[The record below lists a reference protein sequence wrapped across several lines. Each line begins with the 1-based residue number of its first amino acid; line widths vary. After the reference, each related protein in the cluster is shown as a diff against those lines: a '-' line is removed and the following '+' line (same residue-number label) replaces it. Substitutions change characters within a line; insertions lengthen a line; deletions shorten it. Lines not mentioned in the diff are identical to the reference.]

1 MAHDATY
8 LGRWRLQGARVML
21 TKKLK
26 IGIVCPYGWD
36 TPGGVQN
43 HIRDLAEFLIAAGH
57 DVSVLAPAIDEEKL
71 PSYVVSAGKPISIP
85 YNGAV
90 ARVLFGPIAYAR
102 VRQWIS
108 NGNFDLLHLHEPAIP
123 SISLLACWAAEG
135 PMVGTFHAAAK
146 RQKVIFAI
154 GPILEP
160 AIEKLSARIAVS
172 EAARLT
178 LTDHLETDAVVI
190 PNGIYATRYAEG
202 VALEKWQGNTIGFIG
217 RFEEPRKGLQVLVDA
232 LPIISRFAPDVRVLV
247 AGPGDPKDV
256 EKHIDP
262 QLRKRFEFLGRISEE
277 EKADFMSSVSLYVAP
292 NTGGESFGIILAE
305 ALAGGACVVASDIP
319 AFDSL
324 LGGGEYGALFES
336 ENSTDLAKVVIDLL
350 RDDSKRNEL
359 AAAGKARSELFDW
372 DVVADQIF
380 SIYEMAMVG
389 SDGVTLSSDN
399 RSWNRFLS
407 RDEEKK

>member
-1 MAHDATY
+1 
-8 LGRWRLQGARVML
+8 ML
-21 TKKLK
+21 TKKLT

-43 HIRDLAEFLIAAGH
+43 HVRDLAEFLIAAGH
-57 DVSVLAPAIDEEKL
+57 TVSVLAPAIDESQL
-71 PSYVVSAGKPISIP
+71 PDYVVSAGKPISIP

-102 VRQWIS
+102 VRQWIGS
-108 NGNFDLLHLHEPAIP
+108 AEFDLLHLHEPAIP

-178 LTDHLETDAVVI
+178 LTDHLETDAVVV
-190 PNGIYATRYAEG
+190 PNGIYAKRYSAG
-202 VALEKWQGNTIGFIG
+202 IFQQKWAGNTIGFIG

-232 LPIISRFAPDVRVLV
+232 LPIVARFAPDVKVFV
-247 AGPGDPKDV
+247 AGPGDPREF

-262 QLRKRFEFLGRISEE
+262 QLRHRFEFLGRISEQ

-305 ALAGGACVVASDIP
+305 ALAGGACVVASNIP

-324 LGGGEYGALFES
+324 LGSGEFGALFES
-336 ENSTDLAKVVIDLL
+336 ENSTDLAKVIIDLL
-350 RDDSKRNEL
+350 RDQNRRKQLSI
-359 AAAGKARSELFDW
+359 AGKAHAQIFDW
-372 DVVADQIF
+372 DVVAQQIF

-389 SDGVTLSSDN
+389 ANGVSLSSDG
-399 RSWNRFLS
+399 RAWSRFLS

>member
-1 MAHDATY
+1 MIS
-8 LGRWRLQGARVML
+8 RKL
-21 TKKLK
+21 T

-43 HIRDLAEFLIAAGH
+43 HVRDLAEFLIEAGH
-57 DVSVLAPAIDEEKL
+57 NVSVLAPVIDESTL
-71 PSYVVSAGKPISIP
+71 PPYVVNAGKPISIP

-90 ARVLFGPIAYAR
+90 ARVLFGPIAFAR
-102 VRQWIS
+102 VRQWIAS
-108 NGNFDLLHLHEPAIP
+108 GNFDILHLHEPAIP

-146 RQKVIFAI
+146 HQKVIYAI

-178 LTDHLETDAVVI
+178 LTNHLETDAVVI
-190 PNGIYATRYAEG
+190 PNGIYAKRYANG
-202 VALEKWQGNTIGFIG
+202 VRQDKWSGNTIGFIG
-217 RFEEPRKGLQVLVDA
+217 RFEEPRKGLQVLLDA
-232 LPIISRFAPDVRVLV
+232 LPIIARFAPDVRVLV
-247 AGPGDPKDV
+247 AGPGDSQEVLKS
-256 EKHIDP
+256 IDP
-262 QLRKRFEFLGRISEE
+262 QLRHRFEFLGRISES
-277 EKADFMSSVSLYVAP
+277 EKADFMSSVAIYVAP

-305 ALAGGACVVASDIP
+305 ALAGGACVVASDIA

-324 LGGGEYGALFES
+324 LGGGEFGALFTS
-336 ENSTDLAKVVIDLL
+336 EDSTDLAKTVIDLL
-350 RDDSKRNEL
+350 RDESKRNEL
-359 AAAGKARSELFDW
+359 SVKGKAHAQIFDW
-372 DVVADQIF
+372 EVVADQIF

-389 SDGVTLSSDN
+389 GEKITLTSEN

-407 RDEEKK
+407 KDGGKP

>member
-1 MAHDATY
+1 
-8 LGRWRLQGARVML
+8 ML

-43 HIRDLAEFLIAAGH
+43 HVRDLAEFLIAAGH
-57 DVSVLAPAIDEEKL
+57 KVSVLAPAIDEELL
-71 PSYVVSAGKPISIP
+71 PDYVVSAGKPISIP

-102 VRQWIS
+102 VRQWIGS
-108 NGNFDLLHLHEPAIP
+108 REFDLLHLHEPAIP

-178 LTDHLETDAVVI
+178 LTDHLETDAIVV
-190 PNGIYATRYAEG
+190 PNGIYAKRYSAG
-202 VALEKWQGNTIGFIG
+202 NFLEKWAGNTIGFIG

-232 LPIISRFAPDVRVLV
+232 LPIIARFAPDVKVFV
-247 AGPGDPKDV
+247 AGPGDPKEF
-256 EKHIDP
+256 EKVIDP
-262 QLRKRFEFLGRISEE
+262 QLRDRFEFLGRISEQ

-324 LGGGEYGALFES
+324 LGGGEFGALFES
-336 ENSTDLAKVVIDLL
+336 ENSTDLAKVIIDLL
-350 RDDSKRNEL
+350 RDETKRKEL
-359 AAAGKARSELFDW
+359 ASAGKKHAQVFDW
-372 DVVADQIF
+372 DVVAEQIF
-380 SIYEMAMVG
+380 SIYEMAIVG
-389 SDGVTLSSDN
+389 GKGVSLSSDG
-399 RSWNRFLS
+399 RAWGRFLS